1 MNRET
6 NKALLRAKL
15 VDFQKEVLN
24 LAQKL
29 DAQDQQHRAQED
41 HLFLELAAVLDAF
54 ENVFKSIEHK
64 EDSFDKS
71 ARRALKS
78 FRAIHRKLLRILADS
93 GVVRL
98 EFPGGKAQIGLC
110 KVVDTERVDGSEN
123 GHIVSVVRNGYR
135 RGDRILRP
143 AEVITVAHSQAK
155 EHP

>member
-24 LAQKL
+24 LSQELSARN
-29 DAQDQQHRAQED
+29 QQHREQED

-54 ENVFKSIEHK
+54 ENVFKSIEEK
-64 EDSFDKS
+64 EDAFDKS
-71 ARRALKS
+71 ARRVLKS

-110 KVVDTERVDGSEN
+110 KVVDTEPVDGSEN
-123 GHIVSVVRNGYR
+123 GHIVSIVRNGYQ

-143 AEVITVAHSQAK
+143 AEVITVAHPQA
-155 EHP
+155 EEQP